1 MFSCHALCPSNKKIK
16 DSDSV
21 DSKWKNRYRFLWM
34 IFEIMDDIVRTT
46 EDLKNKT
53 EHAIHSYAAGK
64 CNVLLSMLRNA
75 EQYQEM
81 LSDLTK
87 YSPIP
92 QKRI

>member
-1 MFSCHALCPSNKKIK
+1 
-16 DSDSV
+16 
-21 DSKWKNRYRFLWM
+21 M

-53 EHAIHSYAAGK
+53 EHAIHSYSAGK